1 MSSSKRNLQS
11 FTVAL
16 LSYALI
22 ILLCAPFSLASPDVK
37 TALLPATAPGN
48 SPQQQAASRAGELLV
63 RFRAGMPEQARDVLL
78 ATYGM
83 RRQRALRG
91 NSRVEVL
98 EVPAGQDAGS
108 AALQLRM
115 NPQVEL
121 AEPNFLIEKSDL
133 TPNDPSFDQ
142 QWALSNTGQSG
153 GQFDSDIDATAAWQT
168 TTGSQA
174 TVVAVIDS
182 GIDFTHP
189 DLTNNEWTNP
199 QPSSSGDLNGWDY
212 ISDNGA
218 IIDEQGH
225 GTAIAGII
233 AAEGNNAT
241 GVSGVMWRA
250 SLMSLRVLDN
260 TGTGDVADAVEAI
273 DYASTHGAQVINI
286 SWGTAGES
294 LILKEA
300 IERAISRGV
309 VVVCS
314 AGNNS
319 RNVDSA
325 PYYPASFN
333 IPDLIAVAASDN
345 FDQLASWSNWGPNRV
360 TIAAPGTNI
369 LTTRMGG
376 GYWLTTGTSASAPLV
391 SGVAGLLKSV
401 RSSLNSGQAET
412 ALSNGA
418 RQVVS
423 LAGKVS
429 AGGVASAA
437 GALQALQAIPNQPQ
451 TYPTPGYGSGGTGPG
466 GTFSTTPPPVTNQTP
481 GANLP
486 NLDQVRN
493 STPQQPQPRQPIQ
506 SNLVCAD
513 CDPLDGGGGGS
524 YYPAGDPD
532 FSVARERPE
541 DETGSPGVD
550 LGSRN
555 FNWSLPLVSLKGRA
569 GLDLGLTLYYN
580 SLVWTKD
587 GSNIKFNADK
597 GNPAVGFRL
606 GLPKLQRR
614 YVNASGGYSYMLVTS
629 SGGRVELR
637 QIGTSNIYES
647 IDGTYTQ
654 LDDTTA
660 SAPVVKTSDGTRLQF
675 DDVTINSEFRCTEMK
690 DRNGNKLTA
699 TYDQT
704 NGHLL
709 TVTDTLGRVITLTI

>member
-1 MSSSKRNLQS
+1 MSNRTAQS
-11 FTVAL
+11 LTSAF

-22 ILLCAPFSLASPDVK
+22 ILLCTPFSSTAAGSVK
-37 TALLPATAPGN
+37 TAAITPAAASGVV
-48 SPQQQAASRAGELLV
+48 PQQQAASRARELLV
-63 RFRAGMPEQARDVLL
+63 RFRAGLPEQARDVLL
-78 ATYGM
+78 ATHGM

-98 EVPAGQDAGS
+98 DLPAGQDPVL
-108 AALQLRM
+108 AAVQLRL
-115 NPQVEL
+115 NPQVEF
-121 AEPNFLIEKSDL
+121 AEPNFVIEKSDL
-133 TPNDPSFDQ
+133 TPNDPSFNE
-142 QWALSNTGQSG
+142 QWALSNTGQNG
-153 GQFDSDIDATAAWQT
+153 GQFGSDIAAPSAWQT

-189 DLTNNEWTNP
+189 DLTTNEWTNP

-212 ISDNGA
+212 IRDNGT
-218 IIDEQGH
+218 IMDEQGH

-233 AAEGNNAT
+233 AAQGDNGT
-241 GVSGVMWRA
+241 GISGVMWRA

-286 SWGTAGES
+286 SWGTSGES

-309 VVVCS
+309 IVVCS

-319 RNVDSA
+319 QNVDST

-333 IPDLIAVAASDN
+333 IPDLIVVASSDN
-345 FDQLASWSNWGPNRV
+345 FDQLASWSNWGADRV

-391 SGVAGLLKSV
+391 SGVAGLIKSV
-401 RSSLNSGQAET
+401 RPAANSGQVET

-418 RQVVS
+418 RQIVS

-466 GTFSTTPPPVTNQTP
+466 GSFSTTPPPVTSQTP

-493 STPQQPQPRQPIQ
+493 STPPQPQPRQPIQ

-532 FSVARERPE
+532 
-541 DETGSPGVD
+541 
-550 LGSRN
+550 
-555 FNWSLPLVSLKGRA
+555 
-569 GLDLGLTLYYN
+569 
-580 SLVWTKD
+580 
-587 GSNIKFNADK
+587 
-597 GNPAVGFRL
+597 
-606 GLPKLQRR
+606 
-614 YVNASGGYSYMLVTS
+614 
-629 SGGRVELR
+629 
-637 QIGTSNIYES
+637 
-647 IDGTYTQ
+647 
-654 LDDTTA
+654 
-660 SAPVVKTSDGTRLQF
+660 
-675 DDVTINSEFRCTEMK
+675 
-690 DRNGNKLTA
+690 
-699 TYDQT
+699 
-704 NGHLL
+704 
-709 TVTDTLGRVITLTI
+709 